1 MSVQRQAAVPVGLIE
16 TKEKLHF
23 VVHFH
28 FIEMK
33 CNNDSLLCNNSN
45 KKSLFLSTAF
55 EHNIVGV
62 EDFRLKFSKEK
73 TPNTM
78 LSFQTKIQGL

>member
-1 MSVQRQAAVPVGLIE
+1 MQQQQQ
-16 TKEKLHF
+16 
-23 VVHFH
+23 
-28 FIEMK
+28 
-33 CNNDSLLCNNSN
+33 

-73 TPNTM
+73 TPNTV